1 MNKQINDL
9 NDGIYRNKT
18 KMKETCIFRSER
30 NIYRIVWEKKNFQ
43 KCEENVGKM
52 VIRDWNLRTRISAD
66 VKKDKKMEAINFGN
80 LYKSLKLL
88 CFLARLIVSICSL
101 DLLKPI
107 IFCLFLIK
115 STQIHPEKNT
125 HSIRIQI

>member
-9 NDGIYRNKT
+9 SDGIYKTETKIWKKLVYSEVKEIFTELSGKNK
-18 KMKETCIFRSER
+18 R
-30 NIYRIVWEKKNFQ
+30 YQ
-43 KCEENVGKM
+43 KFEENVGKM
-52 VIRDWNLRTRISAD
+52 VIRDWNLRTRISTD
-66 VKKDKKMEAINFGN
+66 VKKEKKMEAINFGN

-101 DLLKPI
+101 DLMKPI

-115 STQIHPEKNT
+115 STQIHPEKYPFY
-125 HSIRIQI
+125 